1 MRNHSF
7 LNFEPKSRDSDFAQL
22 FEDRTKSKVHSEIT
36 PPLHLLEK
44 HLKVYIFVTK
54 RDKI

>member
-22 FEDRTKSKVHSEIT
+22 FENRTKSNVHSEIT
-36 PPLHLLEK
+36 PPLHLLENAFK
-44 HLKVYIFVTK
+44 SLQFC
-54 RDKI
+54 DKT